1 MAARSLSPKQIQER
15 LQRHRVAVRVRA
27 MQIAKTAVKDQL
39 RAQGLKIW
47 HFSAKEITQLAEDYF
62 ANHRE
67 ELITK
72 ATEDINTWPGFAR
85 WRLPPGQEVFVK
97 SQQIEHSPEANC
109 AITGQIA
116 NG

>member
-1 MAARSLSPKQIQER
+1 
-15 LQRHRVAVRVRA
+15 

-39 RAQGLKIW
+39 RAQGLKVW

-85 WRLPPGQEVFVK
+85 WRLPNC
-97 SQQIEHSPEANC
+97 SNIETDAQNQNPQTSTTSTVQMSGAK
-109 AITGQIA
+109 
-116 NG
+116 

>member
-1 MAARSLSPKQIQER
+1 MAARSLSPKQILGR

-47 HFSAKEITQLAEDYF
+47 HFSTKEITQLAEDYF

-85 WRLPPGQEVFVK
+85 WRLPDCANIESNAQSEKPPI
-97 SQQIEHSPEANC
+97 STTSPLQISGAK
-109 AITGQIA
+109 
-116 NG
+116 

>member
-39 RAQGLKIW
+39 RAQGLKVW
-47 HFSAKEITQLAEDYF
+47 HFSAKEIMQLAEDYF

-85 WRLPPGQEVFVK
+85 WRLPKEVFVK
-97 SQQIEHSPEANC
+97 SQQIEHSPKADSAVAGEIVN
-109 AITGQIA
+109 
-116 NG
+116 